1 MVWSPKPRP
10 QWVAELN
17 AFGRQ
22 LGSPAALV
30 SLDRD
35 SLLDTARTVTG
46 LDDFGPDGDIGER
59 NVGADTWQTGLER
72 FVTALETEADL
83 HLLGRILARNE
94 IVRALVNR
102 LEMQATLGAYPE
114 IADVAIETP
123 VLVVG
128 TGRSGTS
135 ILHEL
140 LAQDPAHR
148 VARTWELLHPC
159 PPPERATYTTDP
171 RIAAADQEYTFWHLI
186 APEYRTMHENGGDVP
201 NEDPLIDMLQFASD
215 HFMGSYPVPSYG
227 RWLVRTDFAPMFH
240 AHRRFL
246 QLLQWRCPGERW
258 VLKSPSYLA
267 KLPQFFAEYPDAFV
281 VLTHRDPLKVLPSLV
296 SIMATLQW
304 MHSDTLDVDAVVKSA
319 IGGTA
324 IAMDLVM
331 QWRADGTIPDDR
343 IIDVRFN
350 DLVDDPWPTIRS
362 VYERIGAT
370 LTSAAED
377 RMRAYLA
384 ARPRARHGR
393 HDYEFADTGLDLTTT
408 RARFAEYQA
417 RYDVGSEL

>member
-1 MVWSPKPRP
+1 MAWSPKPRP
-10 QWVAELN
+10 EWVAELN

-22 LGSPAALV
+22 LGEPAALV
-30 SLDRD
+30 ALDETSLIGAACR
-35 SLLDTARTVTG
+35 ATG
-46 LDDFGPDGDIGER
+46 LDDFGDDAWREPFRIFL
-59 NVGADTWQTGLER
+59 A
-72 FVTALETEADL
+72 ALEAEADL
-83 HLLGRILARNE
+83 HLLGRIMARDE

-102 LEMQATLGAYPE
+102 LEVHATLARHPE
-114 IADVAIETP
+114 IREVRIESP

-171 RIAAADQEYTFWHLI
+171 RIAAADQEYRFWHLV
-186 APEYRTMHENGGDVP
+186 APEYQTMHENGGDVP
-201 NEDPLIDMLQFASD
+201 NEDPLIDQLQFASD
-215 HFMGSYPVPSYG
+215 HFMGSYPVPTYA
-227 RWLVRTDFAPMFH
+227 RWLARADLQAVFR

-267 KLPQFFAEYPDAFV
+267 KLPQFFAEYPDAYV
-281 VLTHRDPLKVLPSLV
+281 ILTHRDPLQVLPSLV

-304 MHSDTLDVDAVVKSA
+304 MHSDTVNVDAVVKA
-319 IGGTA
+319 AVHGTA

-331 QWRADGTIPDDR
+331 GWRADGTLPDDR
-343 IIDVRFN
+343 IIDVRFS
-350 DLVDDPWPTIRS
+350 DLVTEPWPTLRG
-362 VYERIGAT
+362 VYDRIGAP
-370 LTSAAED
+370 LTADTEQ
-377 RMRAYLA
+377 RMHEYLD
-384 ARPRARHGR
+384 ARPRERHGR
-393 HDYEFADTGLDLTTT
+393 HDYEFADTGLDLAAT
-408 RARFAEYQA
+408 RARFAPYQA
-417 RYDVGSEL
+417 RYGVSSEL